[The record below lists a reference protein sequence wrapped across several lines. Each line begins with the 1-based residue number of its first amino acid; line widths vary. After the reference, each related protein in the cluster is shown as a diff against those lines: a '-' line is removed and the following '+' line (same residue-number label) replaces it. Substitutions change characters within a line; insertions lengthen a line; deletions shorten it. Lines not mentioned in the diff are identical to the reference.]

1 MTTITIEDTIVS
13 ILRDLKKALP
23 LCREAMDKNEGP
35 CPAFQTGIFELHQ
48 LRGMLE
54 RSDMDYPEPIRK
66 YLIKLRDALSTD
78 HSKCKSISKAAKY
91 IYILIYEIQPYVVG
105 MEFNTTI
112 IQYA

>member
-1 MTTITIEDTIVS
+1 MTTVIIEDLIVS
-13 ILRDLKKALP
+13 IFRDLEKALP
-23 LCREAMDKNEGP
+23 LCREAMDKNGL

-78 HSKCKSISKAAKY
+78 HSKCKSVWKAAKY
-91 IYILIYEIQPYVVG
+91 IYILIYEIRPYVVG
-105 MEFNTTI
+105 MESNTTV